1 MSKHAALNTFGRS
14 GNPVIRSSA
23 FDSRASS
30 GSEKMTLDGTVNK
43 TAIMLAILISTA
55 AISWNF
61 PSPFIVMVS
70 YIGIFTA
77 GIASVATFGFWMP
90 FIGFIINPRPY
101 LAPKTWLVFAFGEG
115 FFIGLFSLT
124 FETMFPGIVL
134 EAVSLTFCV
143 AATLLF
149 LYKSGIVKPTQNF
162 VLMLCSAIFGI
173 FLFYIGIFIYSL
185 VTGVSPEIFSGNSNA
200 SIGLSLFIVAMAAF
214 SLVLD
219 FDIIEQSAE
228 YGSPKYMEY
237 FGAMALVTTLIWLYI
252 EILRLLAKLRSR

>member
-1 MSKHAALNTFGRS
+1 MSKHAALDTFGKS

-23 FDSRASS
+23 FDASAS
-30 GSEKMTLDGTVNK
+30 AGTERMTLDGAVNK
-43 TAIMLAILISTA
+43 TAIMLAVLVSTA

-61 PSPFIVMVS
+61 SGPLIGLITFV
-70 YIGIFTA
+70 GIFA
-77 GIASVATFGFWMP
+77 AVVSSVITFGFWIP

-101 LAPKTWLVFAFGEG
+101 LAPRTWLIFAAGEG
-115 FFIGLFSLT
+115 FLIGSISLT
-124 FETMFPGIVL
+124 FETIFPGIVL

-149 LYKSGIVKPTQNF
+149 LYKSGLVKPSQNF

-173 FLFYIGIFIYSL
+173 MLFYFGAFIYTL
-185 VTGVSPEIFSGNSNA
+185 VTGTSPEIISGSSNF
-200 SIGLSLFIVAMAAF
+200 SIGLSLFVVGIAAL

-228 YGSPKYMEY
+228 RGAPKYMEY

-252 EILRLLAKLRSR
+252 EILRLLAKFRSR

>member
-1 MSKHAALNTFGRS
+1 MAEALARAFGTTADDVLTTEVKAKRGGS
-14 GNPVIRSSA
+14 PGSTIGQ
-23 FDSRASS
+23 RAYS
-30 GSEKMTLDGTVNK
+30 
-43 TAIMLAILISTA
+43 
-55 AISWNF
+55 
-61 PSPFIVMVS
+61 
-70 YIGIFTA
+70 
-77 GIASVATFGFWMP
+77 
-90 FIGFIINPRPY
+90 
-101 LAPKTWLVFAFGEG
+101 AFGEG
-115 FFIGLFSLT
+115 FFIGLISLS

-149 LYKSGIVKPTQNF
+149 LYKSGIVKPSQNF
-162 VLMLCSAIFGI
+162 VLMVCSAVFGI
-173 FLFYIGIFIYSL
+173 FLFYIGTLIYSL
-185 VTGVSPEIFSGNSNA
+185 VTGVSPEIFSGSSNA

-252 EILRLLAKLRSR
+252 EILRLLAKFRSR

>member
-1 MSKHAALNTFGRS
+1 MSKHAALDTFGRS

-30 GSEKMTLDGTVNK
+30 DSERMTLDGAVNK

-61 PSPFIVMVS
+61 PSPFIVMLS
-70 YIGIFTA
+70 YIGIF
-77 GIASVATFGFWMP
+77 
-90 FIGFIINPRPY
+90 
-101 LAPKTWLVFAFGEG
+101 APKTWLVFAFGEG
-115 FFIGLFSLT
+115 FFIGLISLS

-134 EAVSLTFCV
+134 EAVCLTFCV

-149 LYKSGIVKPTQNF
+149 LYKSGIVKPSQNF
-162 VLMLCSAIFGI
+162 VLMVCSAVFGI
-173 FLFYIGIFIYSL
+173 FLFYIGTLIYSL
-185 VTGVSPEIFSGNSNA
+185 VTGVSPEIFSGSSNA

-252 EILRLLAKLRSR
+252 EILRLLAKFRSR

>member
-1 MSKHAALNTFGRS
+1 MSKHAALDTFGKS

-23 FDSRASS
+23 FNTSASS
-30 GSEKMTLDGTVNK
+30 GSERMTLDGAVNK
-43 TAIMLAILISTA
+43 TAIMLAVLVSTA

-61 PSPFIVMVS
+61 SSPLISLITV
-70 YIGIFTA
+70 IGIFAAT
-77 GIASVATFGFWMP
+77 ISSFITFGLWIP
-90 FIGFIINPRPY
+90 FIGFIANPRPH
-101 LAPKTWLVFAFGEG
+101 LASKTWLIFAAGEG
-115 FFIGLFSLT
+115 FLIGSISLT

-149 LYKSGIVKPTQNF
+149 LYKSGLVKPTQNF
-162 VLMLCSAIFGI
+162 VLMVCSAIFGI
-173 FLFYIGIFIYSL
+173 MLFYVGIFIYTL
-185 VTGVSPEIFSGNSNA
+185 VTGTSPEIFSGSGNF
-200 SIGLSLFIVAMAAF
+200 SIGLSLFVVGLAAL

-228 YGSPKYMEY
+228 RGAPKYMEY

-252 EILRLLAKLRSR
+252 EILRLLAKFRPR

>member
-1 MSKHAALNTFGRS
+1 
-14 GNPVIRSSA
+14 
-23 FDSRASS
+23 
-30 GSEKMTLDGTVNK
+30 MTLDGAVNK
-43 TAIMLAILISTA
+43 TAIMLAVLVSTA

-61 PSPFIVMVS
+61 PSPLMTMIS
-70 YIGIFTA
+70 YIGIFAA
-77 GIASVATFGFWMP
+77 GISSVITFGFWMP
-90 FIGFIINPRPY
+90 FIGFIVNPRPH
-101 LAPKTWLVFAFGEG
+101 LAPKTWLVFAIGEG
-115 FFIGLFSLT
+115 FFIGTISLL

-149 LYKSGIVKPTQNF
+149 LYKSGLVKPSQNF

-173 FLFYIGIFIYSL
+173 MLFYIGAFIYTL
-185 VTGVSPEIFSGNSNA
+185 ATGTSPEILSGSSNF
-200 SIGLSLFIVAMAAF
+200 SIGLSLFVVGLAAL

-228 YGSPKYMEY
+228 RGAPKYMEY

-252 EILRLLAKLRSR
+252 EILRLLAKFRSR

>member
-23 FDSRASS
+23 FNSSASM
-30 GSEKMTLDGTVNK
+30 GSEKMTLDGAVNK
-43 TAIMLAILISTA
+43 TAIMLAVLVSTA

-61 PSPFIVMVS
+61 PSPSMTLIS
-70 YIGIFTA
+70 YIGIFAA
-77 GIASVATFGFWMP
+77 GISSVITFGFWMP
-90 FIGFIINPRPY
+90 FIGFIVNPRPH
-101 LAPKTWLVFAFGEG
+101 LAPKTWLVFAIGEG
-115 FFIGLFSLT
+115 FFIGTISLL

-143 AATLLF
+143 AGTLLF
-149 LYKSGIVKPTQNF
+149 LYKSGLVKPSQNF

-173 FLFYIGIFIYSL
+173 FLFYIGVFIYTL
-185 VTGVSPEIFSGNSNA
+185 VTNTSPEIFSGSGNF
-200 SIGLSLFIVAMAAF
+200 SIGLSLFVVGMAAL

-228 YGSPKYMEY
+228 HGAPKYMEY
-237 FGAMALVTTLIWLYI
+237 FGAMALTTTLVWLYI
-252 EILRLLAKLRSR
+252 EILRLLAKFRSR

>member
-1 MSKHAALNTFGRS
+1 MSKHAALDTFGRS

-30 GSEKMTLDGTVNK
+30 DSERMTLDGAVNK

-61 PSPFIVMVS
+61 PSPLIVMLS
-70 YIGIFTA
+70 YIGIFA
-77 GIASVATFGFWMP
+77 AAIASVATFGFWMP

-101 LAPKTWLVFAFGEG
+101 LAPKTWLIFAFGEG
-115 FFIGLFSLT
+115 FFIGLISLS

-134 EAVSLTFCV
+134 EAVSLTFC
-143 AATLLF
+143 
-149 LYKSGIVKPTQNF
+149 IVKPSQNF
-162 VLMLCSAIFGI
+162 VLMVCSAVFGI
-173 FLFYIGIFIYSL
+173 FLFYIGTLIYSL
-185 VTGVSPEIFSGNSNA
+185 VTGVSPEIFSGSSNA

-252 EILRLLAKLRSR
+252 EILRLLAKFRSR

>member
-1 MSKHAALNTFGRS
+1 MSKHAALDTFGKS

-23 FDSRASS
+23 FNALASA
-30 GSEKMTLDGTVNK
+30 GSERMTLDGAVNK
-43 TAIMLAILISTA
+43 TAIMLAVLVSTA
-55 AISWNF
+55 TITWNF
-61 PSPFIVMVS
+61 SGLLIDFIELV
-70 YIGIFTA
+70 GIFA
-77 GIASVATFGFWMP
+77 AVVSSFITFGLWIP
-90 FIGFIINPRPY
+90 FIGFVVNPRPY
-101 LAPKTWLVFAFGEG
+101 LAPKTWLIFAAGEG
-115 FFIGLFSLT
+115 FFIGSFSLT

-149 LYKSGIVKPTQNF
+149 LYKSGLVKPTQNF

-173 FLFYIGIFIYSL
+173 MLFYIGVFIYTL
-185 VTGVSPEIFSGNSNA
+185 VTGTSPEIISGSSNL
-200 SIGLSLFIVAMAAF
+200 SIGLSLFVVGIAAL

-228 YGSPKYMEY
+228 RGAPKYMEY

-252 EILRLLAKLRSR
+252 EILRLLAKFRSR

>member
-1 MSKHAALNTFGRS
+1 MSKHSALDTFGRS
-14 GNPVIRSSA
+14 GNPAIRSSA
-23 FDSRASS
+23 FNSSASA
-30 GSEKMTLDGTVNK
+30 GSEKMTLDGAVNK
-43 TAIMLAILISTA
+43 TSIMLAILISTA

-70 YIGIFTA
+70 YIGIFAA

-90 FIGFIINPRPY
+90 FIGFIISPRPY

-115 FFIGLFSLT
+115 FVIGLISLT

-149 LYKSGIVKPTQNF
+149 LYKSGLVKPSQNF
-162 VLMLCSAIFGI
+162 VLIICSATFGVM
-173 FLFYIGIFIYSL
+173 LFYLGIFIYSL
-185 VTGVSPEIFSGNSNA
+185 VTGVSPEIFSGNSNF
-200 SIGLSLFIVAMAAF
+200 SIGLSLLIVGLAALN
-214 SLVLD
+214 LVLD

-228 YGSPKYMEY
+228 RGAPKYMEY
-237 FGAMALVTTLIWLYI
+237 FGAMALVTTLVWLYI